1 LIADGLRLV
10 IAENRKVTKPKRLMP
25 RVSKATGGP
34 MPGLDLGDLP
44 ALREMDDLEY
54 VRRMKHF
61 K

>member
-1 LIADGLRLV
+1 LV
-10 IAENRKVTKPKRLMP
+10 IAENRKVTKPKRIMP

-34 MPGLDLGDLP
+34 MPGFDLGDLP
-44 ALREMDDLEY
+44 ALQEMDDLEY

>member
-1 LIADGLRLV
+1 
-10 IAENRKVTKPKRLMP
+10 MP

-34 MPGLDLGDLP
+34 MSGLDLGDLP